1 MGCCWAV
8 SASHPYCFAP
18 SNASGG
24 AAEAGLAT
32 AADTAGTALGATAD
46 CGAHRATVTLAAR
59 QNPAATPTLPLAVVE
74 LTWRRRDVQPQT
86 KDILVA
92 FRAANASGA
101 APLPIAN
108 RVVLS
113 VNGSVGRILLDG
125 SHGPGVYD
133 VYYLPLVSNGAAFG
147 RKDAFQ
153 PMRRNGSSSAVSP
166 QAILP

>member
-1 MGCCWAV
+1 MPRR
-8 SASHPYCFAP
+8 SALFA
-18 SNASGG
+18 GRRG
-24 AAEAGLAT
+24 VWLYT
-32 AADTAGTALGATAD
+32 T
-46 CGAHRATVTLAAR
+46 TVHA
-59 QNPAATPTLPLAVVE
+59 AATPTLPLAVVE

-166 QAILP
+166 QAILPSLVIGGHISTDCL